1 MILINAFLLGL
12 FFCLSG
18 CVTDLLGPEDG
29 VVERTGHYRALE
41 SYVRPSHQHRLIPTV
56 LSAKL
61 HFRTV

>member
-1 MILINAFLLGL
+1 MILINAFFLDL
-12 FFCLSG
+12 FFCLSRR
-18 CVTDLLGPEDG
+18 VTDLLGPEDG

-41 SYVRPSHQHRLIPTV
+41 SYVRPCHQASLIPTV